1 VSNED
6 ERYREW
12 WQELVDRLLELRPAD
27 AAVGALVPNPS
38 SNAKLPT
45 LLAAEANHPQVLR
58 YLTQQGLDFTVPG
71 KGASYVC
78 VCVVWRRN
86 SLLS

>member
-1 VSNED
+1 VSNDD

-12 WQELVDRLLELRPAD
+12 WQELVDRLLELLPAD
-27 AAVGALVPNPS
+27 AAGLVPDLA

-58 YLTQQGLDFTVPG
+58 YLSQQGLDITVPG
-71 KGASYVC
+71 KGACCRCCSNPD
-78 VCVVWRRN
+78 VV
-86 SLLS
+86 